1 MAEQDCNADTA
12 VKEVTTPAFRRLKVS
27 YAHTFP
33 DYQRIPAITFKGKW
47 LAAAGFDTGTIVDV
61 RVMEGCLLLTARPL
75 EPEEPELMQAL
86 KRVAKFS
93 ARKQRQVQD
102 FIGIVGA
109 RRVRGQV
116 IS

>member
-12 VKEVTTPAFRRLKVS
+12 VKEVTAPAFRRLKVS

-33 DYQRIPAITFKGKW
+33 DYQQIPAINIKGKW
-47 LAAAGFDTGTIVDV
+47 LAAAGFETGTLVDV
-61 RVMEGCLLLTARPL
+61 RVMAGCLLLTARPV

-86 KRVAKFS
+86 KRVCKFS
-93 ARKQRQVQD
+93 ASKQRQVQD

-109 RRVRGQV
+109 RRVRGQA
-116 IS
+116 SS